1 MANPYFIPEFSTNS
15 IWWNRDTSKCLTDH
29 ITEMQTS
36 IDEKAAVSHTHSG
49 YAITEH
55 THNTMIQSANTQLT
69 AAVSNGSF
77 SVTPDLDLVDN
88 SRYLVNL
95 QYSTSSGLVG
105 RSLYALK
112 VNKSS
117 TLQQTITL
125 SEPKNGTDNLMVVYR
140 NGAFTFTTTYNGASP
155 TNVTINII

>member
-1 MANPYFIPEFSTNS
+1 MNLNLETNESIVVPRDLESPICSTDN
-15 IWWNRDTSKCLTDH
+15 IWREDNMTRSLSSDLT
-29 ITEMQTS
+29 
-36 IDEKAAVSHTHSG
+36 
-49 YAITEH
+49 AIET
-55 THNTMIQSANTQLT
+55 TLSSCIKSANTQLVAT
-69 AAVSNGSF
+69 VSNGSF
-77 SVTPDLDLVDN
+77 SVTPGLDLQDN

-117 TLQQTITL
+117 VLQQAITL
-125 SEPKNGTDNLMVVYR
+125 SEPKNGTDNLMVIYR
-140 NGAFTFTTTYNGASP
+140 NGAFTFSTSYTGGSP

>member
-1 MANPYFIPEFSTNS
+1 MMELTTSDTKIIIPRDLESPVCSTDNV
-15 IWWNRDTSKCLTDH
+15 WREDDTTRSLTSDLNA
-29 ITEMQTS
+29 IETTL
-36 IDEKAAVSHTHSG
+36 SG
-49 YAITEH
+49 CIK
-55 THNTMIQSANTQLT
+55 SANTQLT
-69 AAVSNGSF
+69 ATVSNGTF
-77 SVTPDLDLVDN
+77 SVTPELDLLDN

-117 TLQQTITL
+117 VLQQTITL
-125 SEPKNGTDNLMVVYR
+125 SEPKNGTDNLMVIYR
-140 NGAFTFTTTYNGASP
+140 NGAFTFSTSYTGGSP

>member
-1 MANPYFIPEFSTNS
+1 MMELTTSDTQIVMPRDLESPVCSTDNVWREDDLS
-15 IWWNRDTSKCLTDH
+15 RSLSADLN
-29 ITEMQTS
+29 
-36 IDEKAAVSHTHSG
+36 
-49 YAITEH
+49 AIET
-55 THNTMIQSANTQLT
+55 TLSTCIKSANTQLT
-69 AAVSNGSF
+69 ATISNGTF
-77 SVTPDLDLVDN
+77 SVTPELDLQDN

-117 TLQQTITL
+117 VLQQTVTL
-125 SEPKNGTDNLMVVYR
+125 SEPKNGTDNLMVIYR
-140 NGAFTFTTTYNGASP
+140 NGSFTFSTSYTGGSP

>member
-1 MANPYFIPEFSTNS
+1 MELNLNTLEEMVPQDLEAPICSTNQIWREEDMSRSLTSDLNS
-15 IWWNRDTSKCLTDH
+15 IETTLSTCIK
-29 ITEMQTS
+29 
-36 IDEKAAVSHTHSG
+36 
-49 YAITEH
+49 
-55 THNTMIQSANTQLT
+55 SANTQLT
-69 AAVSNGSF
+69 ASVSNGSF
-77 SVTPDLDLVDN
+77 SVTPDLDLQDD

-117 TLQQTITL
+117 VLQQTITL
-125 SEPKNGTDNLMVVYR
+125 SEPKNGTDNLMVIYR
-140 NGAFTFTTTYNGASP
+140 NGAFTFTTSYTGGSP